1 VSTHHVERRVPPTAT
16 GDALPNALILVEN
29 NSVPA
34 DSRVWPICL
43 SLRQAGWDVTVVCP
57 RGRSRDSAP
66 FERLDGVEIHRF
78 RLPRNDGG
86 PLGYLREYGSAF
98 ARITGLVRRLSSRGT
113 FDVVHACSPPD
124 FLLLAALGLRR
135 RGTAM
140 IFDHHDLSPELYAAK
155 YDRGAAFQI
164 LLELVERTAFAL
176 ADASLAT
183 NESFREVAI
192 TRGHM
197 KPDDVFVVRNGPDTD
212 VFKPVDPDQSLGS
225 GAPYLIGYVGA
236 MNSQDGV
243 ELALDA
249 LSLLRRRRS
258 DWHAIFVGDG
268 EVTAAAES
276 SLARLGIED
285 CVTFT
290 GFVGDQARLVQ
301 IIASCDVCLSPEPR
315 NTLNENSTLIKVAE
329 YMAVARPVVA
339 FDLRETRRTA
349 GDAAAYAARD
359 DAAAFAEAVDDLLSD
374 RARRERM
381 GALGRE
387 RARTDL
393 SWARS
398 VEALLSAYDHA
409 RTRSAARVGR
419 GFRRS

>member
-1 VSTHHVERRVPPTAT
+1 
-16 GDALPNALILVEN
+16 
-29 NSVPA
+29 
-34 DSRVWPICL
+34 
-43 SLRQAGWDVTVVCP
+43 
-57 RGRSRDSAP
+57 
-66 FERLDGVEIHRF
+66 
-78 RLPRNDGG
+78 
-86 PLGYLREYGSAF
+86 
-98 ARITGLVRRLSSRGT
+98 
-113 FDVVHACSPPD
+113 
-124 FLLLAALGLRR
+124 
-135 RGTAM
+135 
-140 IFDHHDLSPELYAAK
+140 
-155 YDRGAAFQI
+155 
-164 LLELVERTAFAL
+164 
-176 ADASLAT
+176 
-183 NESFREVAI
+183 
-192 TRGHM
+192 
-197 KPDDVFVVRNGPDTD
+197 NGPDTD

-268 EVTAAAES
+268 EVTPAAEA

-285 CVTFT
+285 CVTVT

-359 DAAAFAEAVDDLLSD
+359 DAAAFAEAV
-374 RARRERM
+374 
-381 GALGRE
+381 
-387 RARTDL
+387 
-393 SWARS
+393 
-398 VEALLSAYDHA
+398 
-409 RTRSAARVGR
+409 
-419 GFRRS
+419 